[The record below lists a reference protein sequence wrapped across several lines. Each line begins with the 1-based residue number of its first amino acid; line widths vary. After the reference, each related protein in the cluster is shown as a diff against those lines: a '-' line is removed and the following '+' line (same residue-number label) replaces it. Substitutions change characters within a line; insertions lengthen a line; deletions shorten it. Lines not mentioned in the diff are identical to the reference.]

1 MEINGNTSDAFTNAL
16 SSAESSLG
24 PLVAPSNRKLIVP
37 AGPVRKPPPVVP
49 PLVGDFSGRPPPM
62 NALNSK
68 IAALIKQKGT
78 RSLASMPLA
87 EIMPA
92 KTRKNRKN
100 RKHRKE

>member
-1 MEINGNTSDAFTNAL
+1 ML
-16 SSAESSLG
+16 L
-24 PLVAPSNRKLIVP
+24 P
-37 AGPVRKPPPVVP
+37 AGPVRKAPPVVP
-49 PLVGDFSGRPPPM
+49 VADFSGRPPPM
-62 NALNSK
+62 NALNTK

-87 EIMPA
+87 ELMPA